1 MNNSFRKK
9 DMICG
14 MSPSFTAD
22 FFEGSMKPKVKGG
35 SIPAAGVSGQQLQCN
50 QHNGGMFSTTLTEL
64 NVHGG
69 WLGGREGDSG
79 RERLREQE
87 KEGGRER
94 RKEGEKEG
102 GREGRREEGRE
113 GGGKGQGGQL
123 RVRLAVAWRICT
135 SAQPFKKFWEE
146 VWQWNGKQ
154 DIETWLT
161 ITLAE
166 LSSLTD

>member
-1 MNNSFRKK
+1 
-9 DMICG
+9 

-35 SIPAAGVSGQQLQCN
+35 SIPAAGVSRQRLQHN
-50 QHNGGMFSTTLTEL
+50 QHNGGVFSTTLTEL

-69 WLGGREGDSG
+69 WLGGREGESG

-102 GREGRREEGRE
+102 GRKGGKEAERGRE
-113 GGGKGQGGQL
+113 DNLGLGWLLLGGSVPVHTPS
-123 RVRLAVAWRICT
+123 RSFR
-135 SAQPFKKFWEE
+135 KKYG
-146 VWQWNGKQ
+146 NGMANR
-154 DIETWLT
+154 
-161 ITLAE
+161 TLK
-166 LSSLTD
+166 LG

>member
-102 GREGRREEGRE
+102 GRKGGKEAERGRE
-113 GGGKGQGGQL
+113 DNLGLGWLLLGGSVPVHNPSRSFGKKYG
-123 RVRLAVAWRICT
+123 
-135 SAQPFKKFWEE
+135 
-146 VWQWNGKQ
+146 NGMANR
-154 DIETWLT
+154 
-161 ITLAE
+161 TLK
-166 LSSLTD
+166 LG